1 MRNDLGD
8 FFVNKLY
15 TFCLQMITEK
25 SPKNPLYFECENCA
39 YITSNKKDYNKHL
52 TTAKHK
58 KFTEFTGNPLKYQ
71 SEFICE
77 NCNKQYKSRMGIWK
91 HQKKCSPKQKPTEE
105 TPIETS
111 EETPIETSENTPM
124 MPDMSVFIELL
135 KQNQEFKELMIE
147 QSKQIQ
153 DTQQE
158 NQELQKQLIAAV
170 KTNGS
175 HIENQTNINNN
186 NQKFNLNFFLNEQ
199 CKDAI
204 NMSDFLE
211 NMELNI
217 EDLTETGRLGYAGG
231 ISRILVNKL
240 QELDIYKRPLHC
252 TDMKREVLYIKE
264 NDEWEKQANS
274 KEKMD
279 TIINKVANKNCKII
293 PQWIDEHPEYQV
305 FDTIDNM
312 DYMNLCN
319 VALGGIGEQENRQYR
334 DKIVKNVIKEILVD
348 KM

>member
-1 MRNDLGD
+1 M
-8 FFVNKLY
+8 VNKKPIKTPNDY
-15 TFCLQMITEK
+15 V
-25 SPKNPLYFECENCA
+25 CESCNF
-39 YITSNKKDYNKHL
+39 ISSNKKDFIRHL
-52 TTAKHK
+52 STAKHQMVINGNK
-58 KFTEFTGNPLKYQ
+58 KNPKHICSHCDKEFNHLSGL
-71 SEFICE
+71 
-77 NCNKQYKSRMGIWK
+77 SR
-91 HQKKCSPKQKPTEE
+91 HTKKCTPKQEPTEE

-111 EETPIETSENTPM
+111 QPPPM

-158 NQELQKQLIAAV
+158 NQQLQKQLIEAV
-170 KTNGS
+170 KTSGS
-175 HIENQTNINNN
+175 HIENQTNNN

-217 EDLTETGRLGYAGG
+217 EDLTETGRLGYVGG

-252 TDMKREVLYIKE
+252 TDMKRETLYIKD

-279 TIINKVANKNCKII
+279 TIIHKVANMNCKII
-293 PQWIDEHPEYQV
+293 PQWQDEHPEYQV

-334 DKIVKNVIKEILVD
+334 DKIVRSVVKEILVD
-348 KM
+348 K

>member
-1 MRNDLGD
+1 
-8 FFVNKLY
+8 
-15 TFCLQMITEK
+15 
-25 SPKNPLYFECENCA
+25 
-39 YITSNKKDYNKHL
+39 
-52 TTAKHK
+52 
-58 KFTEFTGNPLKYQ
+58 
-71 SEFICE
+71 
-77 NCNKQYKSRMGIWK
+77 
-91 HQKKCSPKQKPTEE
+91 
-105 TPIETS
+105 
-111 EETPIETSENTPM
+111 

-158 NQELQKQLIAAV
+158 NQQLQKQLIEAV
-170 KTNGS
+170 KTSGS
-175 HIENQTNINNN
+175 HIENQTNNN

-217 EDLTETGRLGYAGG
+217 EDLTETGRLGYVGG

-252 TDMKREVLYIKE
+252 TDMKRETLYIKD

-279 TIINKVANKNCKII
+279 TIIHKVANMNCKII
-293 PQWIDEHPEYQV
+293 PQWQDEHPEYQV

-334 DKIVKNVIKEILVD
+334 DKIVRSVVKEILVD
-348 KM
+348 K